1 MEVVTLAEKP
11 GDMENAVVVDILEH
25 ASRVAAQDV

>member
-11 GDMENAVVVDILEH
+11 GDMENAVVVDMLEH
-25 ASRVAAQDV
+25 VSRIAAQDV